1 MSETK
6 TYSGSCH
13 CGKVRFKVTAE
24 ITRASAC
31 NCSICGRVGWLMVSA
46 PPAQFKLEAG
56 AEAQTD
62 YQFGNKTMHH
72 FFCSTCG
79 VRSFGTYAANGQEKV
94 VVNLRGLDGLDIE
107 ALEVEK
113 FDGKSYG

>member
-13 CGKVRFKVTAE
+13 CGKVRFEMTAE

-31 NCSICGRVGWLMVSA
+31 NCSTCGRLGWLMVSV
-46 PPAQFKLEAG
+46 PPGQFKLQSG
-56 AEAQTD
+56 TDAQTD
-62 YQFGNKTMHH
+62 YQFG
-72 FFCSTCG
+72 
-79 VRSFGTYAANGQEKV
+79 KV
-94 VVNLRGLDGLDIE
+94 IVNLRCVEGLDVD

-113 FDGKSYG
+113 FDGRSY